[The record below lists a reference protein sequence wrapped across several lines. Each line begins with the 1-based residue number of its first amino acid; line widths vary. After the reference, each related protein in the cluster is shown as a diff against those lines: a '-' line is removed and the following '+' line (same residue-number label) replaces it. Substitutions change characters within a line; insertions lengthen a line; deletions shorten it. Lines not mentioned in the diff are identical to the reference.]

1 MKSVYLVLAVFMPA
15 SVFAGS
21 PDPEKYADAIA
32 KAQQVRQATL
42 DRKARGAGY
51 KELDKYTVAKNIAR
65 SQRSEVLL
73 TNYLV
78 NNQRLQ
84 YAAFVQRVYT
94 QPGYLCR
101 NSY

>member
-1 MKSVYLVLAVFMPA
+1 MKTIIALALLIPA
-15 SVFAGS
+15 TSFAGS
-21 PDPEKYADAIA
+21 PDPAKYADAIA
-32 KAQQVRQATL
+32 QAQQVRQATL

-51 KELDKYTVAKNIAR
+51 KEPDKYTIAKNIAR

-94 QPGYLCR
+94 QPGHLCR
-101 NSY
+101 NPY